1 MASGDTLFV
10 LTPQAYTP
18 PGTLYA
24 TLDTVADGSTP
35 TMSIPVLDFD
45 GSNGSSE
52 AADWFVT
59 MPSHYSGGGL
69 TFTYAYAMS
78 GTVDHPV
85 KMTFLVN
92 DFTDAT
98 NILTADLA
106 IDGQTGV
113 ELTDNPSNN
122 ANEFNMTAASGTL
135 SHANAGSPAAGAYM
149 IIRAWRDHDYN
160 DGGLN
165 TDDLQLLAVHVKEA

>member
-45 GSNGSSE
+45 GNSQNEGAE
-52 AADWFVT
+52 WFVT
-59 MPSHYSGGGL
+59 MPSSYNGGGL
-69 TFTYAYAMS
+69 TFTYKYAMS
-78 GTVDHPV
+78 GEVGHAV
-85 KMTFLVN
+85 KLIFVAN

-98 NILTADLA
+98 SVLTEDLA

-113 ELTDNPSNN
+113 ELIDDPSGTQ
-122 ANEFNMTAASGTL
+122 NEFNMTAASGTL
-135 SHANAGSPAAGAYM
+135 SHVNAGSPAVGAYM
-149 IIRAWRDHDYN
+149 IIRAWREYN
-160 DGGLN
+160 YNGGSGVN